1 MKFIIGTLYL
11 LLAGAF
17 SLASALALVT
27 PTKQFRSL
35 IQQSRDRTILL
46 PGVHDALSARVF
58 QQSGAECMF
67 LSGFGV
73 SASYLGAPDAG
84 ILTLN
89 EMEDT
94 ARRII
99 SSTDNNIPI
108 IVDGDTGYGGCSN
121 MRRAVRG
128 LAKTGAAAIS
138 IEDQVGGYCLQCCY
152 DA

>member
-1 MKFIIGTLYL
+1 MKFIISTLFF
-11 LLAGAF
+11 LLAEVFPLAF
-17 SLASALALVT
+17 SLALVT
-27 PTKQFRSL
+27 PTQELRAL
-35 IQQSRDRTILL
+35 MQQARDRTILL

-58 QQSGAECMF
+58 QQAGAECVF

-94 ARRII
+94 ARHVI
-99 SSTDNNIPI
+99 SSIDNNTPV

-121 MRRAVRG
+121 MRRAIRG
-128 LAKTGAAAIS
+128 LAKAGAAAIS
-138 IEDQVGGYCLQCCY
+138 IEDQVRGYFLLC
-152 DA
+152 